1 MLQNVGTYQQL
12 PTICIMAR
20 ARSIADRVGRLA
32 RKKAVLRSRD
42 FESEGINRV
51 ALSRLVEDGVVER
64 VGRGLY
70 GLSQAK
76 VTEHHT
82 LVEASLRVPTGT
94 ICLLSAL
101 QFHKLSTQSP
111 HEVWMAVGMKA
122 RKPSVDWPPLRIVRF
137 SGPALTYGIETHTL
151 EGVEVKITSPAK
163 TVADAFK
170 YRNKI
175 GLDVAIEALTEYRR
189 KRRSID
195 ALMQAAT
202 VDRVA
207 VVLRPYL
214 EAIA

>member
-20 ARSIADRVGRLA
+20 ARSLADRVGRLA

-42 FESEGINRV
+42 FEEEGINRV

-101 QFHKLSTQSP
+101 
-111 HEVWMAVGMKA
+111 
-122 RKPSVDWPPLRIVRF
+122 
-137 SGPALTYGIETHTL
+137 
-151 EGVEVKITSPAK
+151 
-163 TVADAFK
+163 
-170 YRNKI
+170 
-175 GLDVAIEALTEYRR
+175 
-189 KRRSID
+189 
-195 ALMQAAT
+195 
-202 VDRVA
+202 
-207 VVLRPYL
+207 
-214 EAIA
+214 